1 MCDVVALA
9 SPDEHER
16 ASGALRGGLEPPPPA
31 VPPQFERPMG
41 PLRSL
46 VGVYLFGVVAA
57 AVVVAVRI
65 HTSEAV

>member
-16 ASGALRGGLEPPPPA
+16 ASGAPWGGLAPPPPA
-31 VPPQFERPMG
+31 VPPRFERPMS

-46 VGVYLFGVVAA
+46 VGVSLFGVVAA
-57 AVVVAVRI
+57 AVVVPMRL